1 MSNPIFDR
9 VETLAGDF
17 TATLAAVHATN
28 KEQGEIITAT
38 RARMEADKLRV
49 EARRAELQAAV
60 KDNGRSETVR
70 NLAQAELDGL
80 DAEKYA
86 PTAAECAAFDEA
98 TARGKQAVADL
109 RHTRDELSAALA
121 AARAALEDIKAKT
134 TCNMGADV
142 EIFAN
147 WLEGKEKEFNNL

>member
-1 MSNPIFDR
+1 MCNLIFDHVEQLAADFSAIVGAINSAHTEQR
-9 VETLAGDF
+9 DIVET
-17 TATLAAVHATN
+17 V
-28 KEQGEIITAT
+28 
-38 RARMEADKLRV
+38 RARMAADEQRV

-60 KDNGRSETVR
+60 KDNSRSETVR
-70 NLAQAELDGL
+70 SLAQAELDGL